1 MVRHR
6 RPGPVGLIALAV
18 LLMSLPLLPAC
29 GGDDGTSPECD
40 SEPEIM
46 TTADGVEFVRT
57 PDACFQNLPGFP
69 YEAKYVEI
77 DGLRQ
82 AYIDE
87 GPADADPIL
96 LLHGQPSWSYLYR
109 KMIPVLVDAGYRVIA
124 MDHLGM
130 GRSDKPINIEDYS
143 YLGHVDRLE
152 KFIKG
157 LGLKNITLFAQ
168 DWGSLIGLHVA
179 GEHPEWFARI
189 VIGDG
194 TLPVIPA
201 GVVPFPPV
209 ENPDE
214 LNTEIV
220 APFAAIPPQQPP
232 FYDEDGNRLIPGDP
246 REAFGQWMAYAMTAP
261 SFHASEVVEAMTYFD
276 VPADEEAA
284 YDAPFPS
291 RIYMAGPRV
300 FPSLANELPGVND
313 KAWAG
318 LTHFEKPFLTIWASN
333 DPGQLGGREV
343 QDNLINNIPGA
354 AGQPHT
360 RLPECSHF
368 LQDDQG
374 VEIARLVLD
383 FIRADPRE
391 GCLPG
396 EPDPSAPLVTPD
408 DIPIAHTPGCGWEEF
423 PPPVLEDC
431 TEPLAPEVADLRG
444 LWETYSGTPG
454 HVERIEQCGNR
465 VVITGNGVTH
475 DMRADG
481 VLEHGVND
489 VSVHNCQPLAVAAEF
504 ADGQLQLRPFGGP
517 VLVTRELDGDELV
530 LVYLGSTSRLKRI
543 CNLPE

>member
-1 MVRHR
+1 MVWHK
-6 RPGPVGLIALAV
+6 RPVPTGLIVLAV
-18 LLMSLPLLPAC
+18 LLMSLPLVPAC
-29 GGDDGTSPECD
+29 GADDGAIRACD

-46 TTADGVEFVRT
+46 TTEEGVEFVRT
-57 PDACFQNLPGFP
+57 PDACFHNLPGFL
-69 YEAKYVEI
+69 YQAKYLEI

-82 AYIDE
+82 GYVDE
-87 GPADADPIL
+87 GPRDADPIL

-152 KFIKG
+152 KFIQG
-157 LGLKNITLFAQ
+157 LGLKKITLFAQ

-209 ENPDE
+209 KNPDE
-214 LNTEIV
+214 INTDIQ
-220 APFAAIPPQQPP
+220 ATFASIPPQQPR
-232 FYDEDGNRLIPGDP
+232 FYDDAGNRVVPVDPGY
-246 REAFGQWMAYAMTAP
+246 FGHWMAYAMTAA

-276 VPADEEAA
+276 LPPDEEAA

-291 RIYMAGPRV
+291 RIYMAGARV

-313 KAWAG
+313 KAWDG
-318 LTHFEKPFLTIWASN
+318 LTHFTKPFLTIWASN
-333 DPGQLGGREV
+333 DPGQLGGKEV

-374 VEIARLVLD
+374 AQIARLMVD
-383 FIRADPRE
+383 FIRANPRE
-391 GCLPG
+391 GCLPS
-396 EPDPSAPLVTPD
+396 EPDPSAPLVTAD
-408 DIPIAHTPGCGWEEF
+408 EIPVAHTPGRGWDEF
-423 PPPVLEDC
+423 PPPSLK
-431 TEPLAPEVADLRG
+431 PAPNPWRQGCPTCAVSGRLTLGVWVTLR
-444 LWETYSGTPG
+444 ES
-454 HVERIEQCGNR
+454 NSAA
-465 VVITGNGVTH
+465 TGWSS
-475 DMRADG
+475 RATG
-481 VLEHGVND
+481 
-489 VSVHNCQPLAVAAEF
+489 
-504 ADGQLQLRPFGGP
+504 
-517 VLVTRELDGDELV
+517 
-530 LVYLGSTSRLKRI
+530 
-543 CNLPE
+543 